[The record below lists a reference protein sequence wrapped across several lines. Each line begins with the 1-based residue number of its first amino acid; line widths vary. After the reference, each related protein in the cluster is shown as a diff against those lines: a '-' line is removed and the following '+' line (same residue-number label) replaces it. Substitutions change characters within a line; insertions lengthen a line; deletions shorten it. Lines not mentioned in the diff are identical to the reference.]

1 MTWKTSKGP
10 KPRKFIP
17 GEFLLLNDDALLE
30 IALSHKWFFH
40 GARLMHS
47 AALKNMSLTVVRASI
62 ERGYVRRAEINPDWI
77 EYERERFSS
86 LDKASQTA
94 IAGAAA

>member
-1 MTWKTSKGP
+1 MTWSTAKGP

-17 GEFLLLNDDALLE
+17 GELLLLNDDALLE

-40 GARLMHS
+40 GARLTHS

-62 ERGYVRRAEINPDWI
+62 ERGCVRRADLNPDWV
-77 EYERERFSS
+77 EYERERFSR
-86 LDKASQTA
+86 LDKASQIA